1 MLILMVYMI
10 EVLQT
15 HGLEHLV
22 GMKMMDLLASYR
34 FVSDVGQLGGWVLLD

>member
-22 GMKMMDLLASYR
+22 GMKIKDLLALYR
-34 FVSDVGQLGGWVLLD
+34 FVLDVERLDGWILLD